1 MLFATIFKILP
12 DVRIAWRDVWVGAV
26 ATAVLFS
33 AGKILIGLYLGRSSV
48 GSAFG
53 AAGSLVVV
61 LVWIKS
67 VPVSLDTVSTTM
79 TAAMEI
85 VHASQ
90 EADATTPSGSSS
102 DSDTA
107 RRQWRDGNC
116 SRRRELGQSPV

>member
-61 LVWIKS
+61 LVWMYYSAQILFLGAELTKAYAHQR
-67 VPVSLDTVSTTM
+67 VP
-79 TAAMEI
+79 AARPTED
-85 VHASQ
+85 VVR
-90 EADATTPSGSSS
+90 ATE
-102 DSDTA
+102 TA
-107 RRQWRDGNC
+107 RREDRAA
-116 SRRRELGQSPV
+116 